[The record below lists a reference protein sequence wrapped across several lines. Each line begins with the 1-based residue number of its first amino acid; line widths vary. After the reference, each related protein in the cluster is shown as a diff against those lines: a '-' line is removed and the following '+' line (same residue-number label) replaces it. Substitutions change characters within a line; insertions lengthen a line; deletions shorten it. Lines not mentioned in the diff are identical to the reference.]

1 MKQANIPDQTL
12 FRYLTGHSS
21 EEENRRFFEW
31 LESDGENRR
40 SFAEF
45 KKIYIEVMAH
55 FDQSVDTESAYQHF
69 LKKIEERTSGTDNHR
84 ALGRKLRRWMR
95 YAAVGILALSAG
107 YTAYHLGHR
116 STQTPADQTFEIVVP
131 RGGRS
136 SVILPDGSSIWMN
149 SGSFLRYSNRFDQET
164 REVYLEGE
172 ALFEV
177 EKGDL
182 PFIVHTTHLD
192 IFVHGTTFNVKSYP
206 AENQVE
212 ATLIEGE
219 IRVET
224 RGTRETA
231 TIKPNQKIRYH
242 KDLNISE
249 IISTEKNKTVPPKD
263 EVMLAKNLV
272 IYNNVDVEETVSWQ
286 SGTLIINNETLESLV
301 QKLERK
307 WDVTFVFENEDLKS
321 QSYSGTIPDFPIE
334 QVLNAIALTSPV
346 EYTIHEKTVHLRF
359 NKKFEMEKH

>member
-1 MKQANIPDQTL
+1 
-12 FRYLTGHSS
+12 
-21 EEENRRFFEW
+21 
-31 LESDGENRR
+31 
-40 SFAEF
+40 
-45 KKIYIEVMAH
+45 
-55 FDQSVDTESAYQHF
+55 
-69 LKKIEERTSGTDNHR
+69 
-84 ALGRKLRRWMR
+84 MR
-95 YAAVGILALSAG
+95 YAGILLLAVSTGMA
-107 YTAYHLGHR
+107 AYHLGHR
-116 STQTPADQTFEIVVP
+116 SKPIPGDQNFEIVVP

-177 EKGDL
+177 EKGDH

-224 RGTRETA
+224 RGTKESA
-231 TIKPNQKIRYH
+231 TIKPHQKIRYH
-242 KDLNISE
+242 KDLNIAE
-249 IISTEKNKTVPPKD
+249 IISAEKIKTVPQKD
-263 EVMLAKNLV
+263 EVIVAKNLV
-272 IYNNVDVEETVSWQ
+272 ILNDVDIEETVSWQ

-307 WDVTFVFENEDLKS
+307 WDVTFVFENEDLKH

-346 EYTIHEKTVHLRF
+346 DYTIHEKTVYLRF
-359 NKKFEMEKH
+359 NKEFEMKKN

>member
-1 MKQANIPDQTL
+1 MNPETITDLKL
-12 FRYLTGHSS
+12 FRYFMGESS
-21 EEENRRFFEW
+21 AEEEKRLFEW
-31 LESDGENRR
+31 LDSDPNNQKE
-40 SFAEF
+40 FAEF
-45 KKIYIEVMAH
+45 KKIYVEVSAH
-55 FDQSVDTESAYQHF
+55 FDQSVDTESAYQQF
-69 LKKIEERTSGTDNHR
+69 LKKIEDRCSGAGNQQI
-84 ALGRKLRRWMR
+84 LSRKLRHWMR
-95 YAAVGILALSAG
+95 YAGLLILALSTGFA
-107 YTAYHLGHR
+107 AYYLGHR
-116 STQTPADQTFEIVVP
+116 SKPVPVDQTFEIVVP

-177 EKGDL
+177 EKGDH

-249 IISTEKNKTVPPKD
+249 IISSEKGKAVPQKD

-272 IYNNVDVEETVSWQ
+272 IYNDVDVEETVSWQ

-346 EYTIHEKTVHLRF
+346 KYTIHEKTVYLRF
-359 NKKFEMEKH
+359 NKEFEMDK